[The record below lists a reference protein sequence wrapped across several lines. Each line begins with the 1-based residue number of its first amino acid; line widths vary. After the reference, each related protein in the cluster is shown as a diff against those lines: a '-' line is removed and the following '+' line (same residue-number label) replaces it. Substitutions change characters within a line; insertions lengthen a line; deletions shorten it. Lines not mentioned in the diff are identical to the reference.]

1 MKINELFSPAR
12 SDWLQGTFI
21 HTVCCDSL
29 LSASSHPIGTQQFG
43 IDYDLIL
50 RNVKELNILAGEG
63 QHVIQHTL
71 SGAKLKVIPEYSP
84 TTTGGIKLYAVL
96 TRVCSLSGG

>member
-1 MKINELFSPAR
+1 MNYFHPLDQIDFKRPLFILSM
-12 SDWLQGTFI
+12 F
-21 HTVCCDSL
+21 DSL
-29 LSASSHPIGTQQFG
+29 LSASSHPIGAQQFG
-43 IDYDLIL
+43 VDYDLIL

-71 SGAKLKVIPEYSP
+71 SGAKLKVIPESSP